1 MSNLIDTPQLFDLF
15 KKAAAILWDFDGVIM
30 DSMPIR
36 TAGFRHTLRNYPQDA
51 IDKLVDWHLQ
61 NGGLSRYV
69 KFRRFQTEILKIP
82 LDEPLVQVWAE
93 EFSQFNTERLID
105 ARLLI
110 EPSCKLTANLDA
122 AVPMHVVSGSDGNE
136 LRGICDALGLAN
148 RFRSIEGSPTTKT
161 ELVGEILSREGYHAE
176 RCYLVGDSGND
187 RDAAAVHGIPFV
199 GFGNPALQSKGTA
212 LYWTAGDARL
222 ASS

>member
-1 MSNLIDTPQLFDLF
+1 MSNFIDTPQLLSLF

-51 IDKLVDWHLQ
+51 VDKLVDWHLL

-69 KFRRFQTEILKIP
+69 KFRRFQTEILKIS
-82 LDEPLVQVWAE
+82 LNEPLVQTWVE
-93 EFSQFNTERLID
+93 EFSRFNKERLLD
-105 ARLLI
+105 ASLLI
-110 EPSCKLTANLDA
+110 EPSCELTANLYS

-136 LRGICDALGLAN
+136 LRGICDALGLSS
-148 RFRSIEGSPTTKT
+148 RFRSIEGSPTPKT
-161 ELVGEILSREGYHAE
+161 DLVGEILSREGYNAE
-176 RCYLVGDSGND
+176 YCYLVGDSGND
-187 RDAAAVHGIPFV
+187 RDAAAAHGIPFV
-199 GFGNPALQSKGTA
+199 GFGNPTLQSKGTA